1 MRAILIYYTITNH
14 TKQAVEN
21 ISKGLEKREVEFEIF
36 NVREIKYDRMDFSQ
50 YEILVIGSP
59 THMWGPTRKI
69 SDFIKNFTPDDL
81 NNKRIGLVTCYAGF
95 GGNRAINTME
105 KMIREKT
112 SNIRVE
118 KIAILAGAP
127 GSLWTGPKASQKD
140 VQKCIEI
147 GERLGE

>member
-1 MRAILIYYTITNH
+1 MRAILIFYTITNH
-14 TKQAVEN
+14 TKQAVED
-21 ISKGLEKREVEFEIF
+21 ISKGLEKSEVQFEIL
-36 NVREIKYDRMDFSQ
+36 NVKEINYDKIDFSQ

-59 THMWGPTRKI
+59 THMWGPARKI
-69 SDFIKNFTPDDL
+69 SNFIKNLTPNDL
-81 NNKRIGLVTCYAGF
+81 ENKRIGLVSCYAGF

-105 KMIREKT
+105 KMLKEKN

-127 GSLWTGPKASQKD
+127 GSLWTGPNASKKD

-147 GERLGE
+147 GEKLGQ

>member
-36 NVREIKYDRMDFSQ
+36 NVREIKHNNIDFSQ

-59 THMWGPTRKI
+59 THMWGPARKI

-81 NNKRIGLVTCYAGF
+81 NNKRIGLVTCYAGV
-95 GGNRAINTME
+95 GGNRAIDIME
-105 KMIREKT
+105 KMLKEKN
-112 SNIRVE
+112 SNIRVD